1 MKFRVFEN
9 IHILSSGRGGVAN
22 QPWLGSWNDN
32 VTVTLVACGEA
43 KPVINRVKKVNPID
57 VSIGAKNTKND
68 GERTVKDY
76 AINNSVLPARYFD
89 QNYPLLPFY
98 FCLTFCVVL
107 GDLPGATLKV
117 VHK

>member
-1 MKFRVFEN
+1 MKFCVYAN

-57 VSIGAKNTKND
+57 ASIGAKNTKSE

-76 AINNSVLPARYFD
+76 AINNNVLPARYFD
-89 QNYPLLPFY
+89 
-98 FCLTFCVVL
+98 
-107 GDLPGATLKV
+107 
-117 VHK
+117 

>member
-1 MKFRVFEN
+1 M
-9 IHILSSGRGGVAN
+9 
-22 QPWLGSWNDN
+22 
-32 VTVTLVACGEA
+32 TVTLVACGEA

-57 VSIGAKNTKND
+57 VSIGAKNTQD
-68 GERTVKDY
+68 EGERTVKDY

-107 GDLPGATLKV
+107 GDMPGATLGV
-117 VHK
+117 LHK